1 MVVGFVRGTALEFT
15 KLEVGDPNARVRERK
30 RERYPRLAATIADP
44 IVLTVQTSGD
54 GRRLKLLGVR
64 VRAERRA
71 ALPFVGIPVG
81 MAANR
86 PAADVSALIEFLDPT
101 TRQALLP
108 RPLGGVWAPDD
119 PSSLLDT
126 AARQQFDPTIDPGQS
141 LDLLL
146 AAKFEGESTFHG
158 LDAIVASKLLIPDL
172 ALNVPEVS
180 VHMRLA
186 GQGVTATVEFKLQNP
201 GSGIQ
206 DFVFTES

>member
-1 MVVGFVRGTALEFT
+1 MASGLGRGTALEFP
-15 KLEVGDPNARVRERK
+15 KLEVGDPNARAWERK

-44 IVLTVQTSGD
+44 IVLTEQSSGD
-54 GRRLKLLGVR
+54 GRRLKLLGIR

-71 ALPFVGIPVG
+71 ALPFVGLPVG

-101 TRQALLP
+101 THDALLP

-119 PSSLLDT
+119 RSSLIET
-126 AARQQFDPTIDPGQS
+126 ASRQQFDPTIDPGQS

-146 AAKFEGESTFHG
+146 AAKTEGESSFYG
-158 LDAIVASKLLIPDL
+158 IDAVTGRRLLIPDL
-172 ALNVPEVS
+172 TLDVPEVA
-180 VHMRLA
+180 VHIRLA

-206 DFVFTES
+206 NFLLTEP